1 MMRTITK
8 IVVAIVVFALGWI
21 VGLFAENLSWFIYSN
36 EVSLLDV
43 ISLVIT
49 TAIGLYVAD
58 VIQKNLEDKR
68 VEKDIVF
75 GMFNYVEEY
84 LSELRSEVAKEQTE
98 GTVDILAKIGSCRKF
113 WTKIVKMIHERYDID
128 LSKEKINPNEF
139 IKLNQLCT
147 STAIIGATDNSVLA
161 KKGKVTYSDIRKN
174 EIFSE
179 IDRIRMTIVDLK
191 LLINKKS

>member
-1 MMRTITK
+1 MRTITK
-8 IVVAIVVFALGWI
+8 IFVAVVFFALGWI
-21 VGLFAENLSWFIYSN
+21 VGLFAENWSWFVFSN

-49 TAIGLYVAD
+49 TAIGLYIAD
-58 VIQKNLEDKR
+58 VIQKNLESKR
-68 VEKDIVF
+68 VEKDIIF
-75 GMFNYVEEY
+75 GQFNYVEEY
-84 LSELRSEVAKEQTE
+84 LSELSSEVSKEQTD
-98 GTVDILAKIGSCRKF
+98 GTVDVLAKIGSCRKF
-113 WTKIVKMIHERYDID
+113 WTKIVKMIKEMYGID
-128 LSKEKINPNEF
+128 PVKDNINPNEF

-147 STAIIGATDNSVLA
+147 KTAIIGATDDSVLA
-161 KKGKVTYSDIRKN
+161 KDGKVSYSDTRKN